1 MRESGSPTCFVPNAP
16 FELSGSG
23 GGLEA
28 EGRNYSRDDR
38 PEFYEEEM
46 APDFRAGTALI
57 YHQAVF
63 HRLSGATNPGTRR
76 LASHFVYRR
85 EDAPWVQWVVP
96 TCECAAGLS
105 SSVLAC

>member
-28 EGRNYSRDDR
+28 EGRNYSRDNR
-38 PEFYEEEM
+38 PEFYEDEM
-46 APDFRAGTALI
+46 APDFRPGTALI

-96 TCECAAGLS
+96 TCERADFLRLCF
-105 SSVLAC
+105 AC